1 MKSKSAITFG
11 GVISIVGTTLLAA
24 CGSNSATDTTKAK
37 NKTLNVQ
44 TSSSLT
50 TMDVSKSTDIVSAQ
64 TLNNTNEGLLKF
76 GTNSSLHKA
85 LAKSWTVSNNGTR
98 YTYNLRPSKWSNG
111 DDVTA
116 QDFVYSWQ
124 RIVNPKT
131 ASQYAYLFDNVK
143 NATKINAGKLSPSQL
158 GVKAVGKY
166 KLVVDLNHA
175 QSYFNQLV
183 ANPPQFYPPQ
193 NEKVVK
199 KYGST
204 YGTTS
209 KAMVYNGPFKL
220 TGWNGTN
227 DTWTMVKNKSYWGAK
242 NVKLNQ
248 VKYWTVKDPQTSLSQ
263 YQAGKLDLTTL
274 SGSQVQQFTKNKD
287 YVLRNSASTFYLEM
301 NEKKQP
307 PLFKN
312 TKARQALSLIANREQ
327 FVDKILKDGSL
338 ASNSFVPTKMQYRD
352 GKDFAVVSE
361 DKAMTSYNETKAKQL
376 WKEALKESGKSSI
389 NLNLLSDDTASGK
402 STTEYLQSQFEK
414 LPPGLKI
421 TNQNLPFKT
430 RLARSSAG
438 DFDLVVSAW
447 SADYPDASSFLDL
460 FTTNSSYNNGK
471 WSNAEYDKLVKSA
484 SGSLAN
490 KPAQRWDAMLK
501 ANKLI
506 TDQAGGV
513 IPLYQQAQPQLVKS
527 NVKGVIYY
535 PTGSNWDYSKA
546 YLTK

>member
-1 MKSKSAITFG
+1 MKSKSAITF

-85 LAKSWTVSNNGTR
+85 VAKSWTVSNNGTR

-124 RIVNPKT
+124 RTVNPKT

-183 ANPPQFYPPQ
+183 ANPQFYPQ

-242 NVKLNQ
+242 NVQLNQ

-274 SGSQVQQFTKNKD
+274 SGSQVQQFTKDKD

-301 NEKKQP
+301 NEKKQ

-414 LPPGLKI
+414 LPGLKI

-506 TDQAGGV
+506 TDQAGV

>member
-1 MKSKSAITFG
+1 MKSKSAITF

-183 ANPPQFYPPQ
+183 ANPQFYPQ

-307 PLFKN
+307 LFKN

-414 LPPGLKI
+414 LPGLKI

-506 TDQAGGV
+506 TDQAGV

>member
-1 MKSKSAITFG
+1 MKSKSAITF

-85 LAKSWTVSNNGTR
+85 VAKSWTVSNNGTR

-124 RIVNPKT
+124 RTVNPKT

-183 ANPPQFYPPQ
+183 ANPQFYPQ

-242 NVKLNQ
+242 NVQLNQ

-307 PLFKN
+307 FFKN

-376 WKEALKESGKSSI
+376 WKEALKESDKSSI
-389 NLNLLSDDTASGK
+389 NLNLLSDDTAAGK

-414 LPPGLKI
+414 LPGLKI

-506 TDQAGGV
+506 TDQAGV